1 MDTREFREAGHRM
14 IDWIAE
20 YLDSIEGRA
29 LFPKGADPAAIEK
42 LFAEGLPQDETPL
55 AELMADL
62 DRKLIPNSCHVNHPG
77 YFGFITPTP
86 TPAGMLGDLLASA
99 LNQNVG
105 AWSIGPGA
113 VALERRVVRW
123 LCDLAGYGPK
133 SGGHLTSGGM
143 MANFEGLKLG
153 RDAVGGDR
161 PQHEGV
167 RGRGAVYGSEER
179 HVSIDKA
186 VDAIG
191 LGRDAY
197 RAIPTDDDFAVRLD
211 ALEEAIAK
219 DKRDGIRPVAI
230 VGMAGTTNT
239 GALDDLEA
247 LRRVADRQKMWLH
260 VDAAYGGGMLL
271 SRRWP
276 GLLKGIETAD
286 SITIDPHKWFYA
298 PLDAG
303 AVLVRDATQ
312 LTRSFGME
320 PAYLKDDMDA
330 AGERF
335 QFFVHSF
342 EQSRRFRGL
351 KVWLSFKRYGAAQIG
366 GWIDANIEQAKSL
379 HELALASKR
388 LVPAARPRL
397 SAVCLRFEDP
407 RLPREKEE
415 RLHAL
420 VARRLEDQGEYWIT
434 TTRLKGRHVFR
445 INPVNFRTRLEH
457 MQGLLGAILRECDRA
472 LAEGL

>member
-1 MDTREFREAGHRM
+1 MDTKEFREAGHKM
-14 IDWIAE
+14 VDWIAE
-20 YLDSIEGRA
+20 YLESIEGRP
-29 LFPKGADPAAIEK
+29 LFPKGADPRAIEA
-42 LFAEGLPQDETPL
+42 LFDEALPQDETPL
-55 AELMADL
+55 ADLMAVL

-123 LCDLAGYGPK
+123 LCALTGYGPK
-133 SGGHLTSGGM
+133 AGGHLTSGGM

-153 RDAVGGDR
+153 RDAVSGDR
-161 PQHEGV
+161 AQHEGV
-167 RGRGAVYGSEER
+167 RARGAVYGSEER

-197 RAIPTDDDFAVRLD
+197 RALPTDDEFAVRLD

-219 DKRDGIRPVAI
+219 DRRDGIRPVAI

-239 GALDDLEA
+239 GALDDLPA
-247 LRRVADRQKMWLH
+247 LRRIADREKLWLH

-271 SRRWP
+271 SQRWP
-276 GLLKGIETAD
+276 GLLDGIAAAD

-303 AVLVRDATQ
+303 AVLVRDGAQ

-330 AGERF
+330 SGERF

-351 KVWLSFKRYGAAQIG
+351 KVWLSFKRYGAKRIG
-366 GWIDANIEQAKSL
+366 GWIDANIEQARAL
-379 HELALASKR
+379 HERAVASKR

-407 RLPREKEE
+407 RLPRDKEE

-445 INPVNFRTRLEH
+445 INPVNFRTRIEH
-457 MQGLLGAILRECDRA
+457 MQGLLDAILRECDRA
-472 LAEGL
+472 LSDV

>member
-1 MDTREFREAGHRM
+1 MDTKEFREAGHRM
-14 IDWIAE
+14 VDWIAE
-20 YLDSIEGRA
+20 YLESIEGRA
-29 LFPKGADPAAIEK
+29 LFPKGAEPRAIEA
-42 LFAEGLPQDETPL
+42 LFDEELPRGETPL
-55 AELMADL
+55 ADLIGEL

-133 SGGHLTSGGM
+133 AGGHLTSGGM
-143 MANFEGLKLG
+143 MANFTGLKLA
-153 RDAVGGDR
+153 RDAVSGDR
-161 PQHEGV
+161 AQNTGV
-167 RGRGAVYGSEER
+167 SGRFVVYGSEER
-179 HVSIDKA
+179 HVSVDKA

-191 LGRDAY
+191 FGRQGY
-197 RAIPTDDDFAVRLD
+197 RALPTDDDFAVRLD
-211 ALEEAIAK
+211 ALEEAIAT
-219 DKRDGIRPVAI
+219 DRSVGITPVAI

-239 GALDDLEA
+239 GALDDLQA
-247 LRRVADRQKMWLH
+247 LRRIADREKLWLH

-271 SRRWP
+271 SRRSP

-303 AVLVRDATQ
+303 AVLVRDGAQ

-330 AGERF
+330 SGERF

-351 KVWLSFKRYGAAQIG
+351 KVWLSFKRYGSEQIG
-366 GWIDANIEQAKSL
+366 GWIDANIDQARAL
-379 HELALASKR
+379 HELAVASKR

-407 RLPREKEE
+407 RLPRDREE

-420 VARRLEDQGEYWIT
+420 VARRLEDAGEYWIT

-457 MQGLLGAILRECDRA
+457 MKGLLESILRECDRA
-472 LAEGL
+472 LAEGF

>member
-1 MDTREFREAGHRM
+1 MDTGEFRDAGHRM

-20 YLDSIEGRA
+20 YLDAIEGRA

-42 LFAEGLPQDETPL
+42 LFDEPLPLEGTPL
-55 AELMADL
+55 EALMGDL
-62 DRKLIPNSCHVNHPG
+62 DRKLVPNCCHVNHPG

-123 LCDLAGYGPK
+123 LCDLAGYGPQA
-133 SGGHLTSGGM
+133 GGHLTSGGM
-143 MANFEGLKLG
+143 MANFVGVKLA
-153 RDAVGGDR
+153 RDAMSGDR
-161 PQHEGV
+161 AQHDGV
-167 RGRGAVYGSEER
+167 AGRFAVYGSEER
-179 HVSIDKA
+179 HVSVDKA
-186 VDAIG
+186 VDAVG
-191 LGRDAY
+191 LGRNAY
-197 RAIPTDDDFAVRLD
+197 RALPTDDEFAVRLD
-211 ALEEAIAK
+211 ALEEAISR
-219 DKRDGIRPVAI
+219 DRRDGVTPIAI

-239 GALDDLEA
+239 GALDDLVG
-247 LRRVADRQKMWLH
+247 LRRIADREKLWLH

-271 SRRWP
+271 SERWP
-276 GLLKGIETAD
+276 GLLAGIEAAD
-286 SITIDPHKWFYA
+286 SVTIDPHKWFYA

-303 AVLVRDATQ
+303 AVVVKDGAH
-312 LTRSFGME
+312 LTRSFGLE

-330 AGERF
+330 SGERF
-335 QFFVHSF
+335 QYFVHSF

-351 KVWLSFKRYGAAQIG
+351 KVWLSFKRYGARQIG
-366 GWIDANIEQAKSL
+366 RWVDANIEQARAL
-379 HELALASKR
+379 YELAVATGR

-397 SAVCLRFEDP
+397 SAICLRFEDP
-407 RLPREKEE
+407 RLPLEKEE

-420 VARRLEDQGEYWIT
+420 VARRLEDAGEYWIT
-434 TTRLKGRHVFR
+434 TTRLKGRHCFR

-457 MQGLLGAILRECDRA
+457 MQGLLEAILRECDRA
-472 LAEGL
+472 LAEGF

>member
-1 MDTREFREAGHRM
+1 MDTREFRDAGHRM

-20 YLDSIEGRA
+20 YLDAIEGRA

-42 LFAEGLPQDETPL
+42 LFDEPLPLEGTPL
-55 AELMADL
+55 EALMGDL
-62 DRKLIPNSCHVNHPG
+62 DRKLVPNCCHVNHPG

-123 LCDLAGYGPK
+123 LCDLAGYGPQA
-133 SGGHLTSGGM
+133 GGHLTSGGM
-143 MANFEGLKLG
+143 MANFVGVKLA
-153 RDAVGGDR
+153 RDAMSGDR
-161 PQHEGV
+161 AQHDGV
-167 RGRGAVYGSEER
+167 AGRFAVYGSEER
-179 HVSIDKA
+179 HVSVDKA
-186 VDAIG
+186 VDAVG
-191 LGRDAY
+191 LGRNAY
-197 RAIPTDDDFAVRLD
+197 RALPTDDEFAVRLD
-211 ALEEAIAK
+211 ALEEAIT
-219 DKRDGIRPVAI
+219 RDRRDRVTPVAI

-239 GALDDLEA
+239 GALDDLVG
-247 LRRVADRQKMWLH
+247 LRRIADREKLWLH

-271 SRRWP
+271 SERWP
-276 GLLKGIETAD
+276 GLLAGIEAAD
-286 SITIDPHKWFYA
+286 SVTIDPHKWFYA

-303 AVLVRDATQ
+303 AVVVKEGAQ
-312 LTRSFGME
+312 LTRSFGLE

-330 AGERF
+330 SGERF
-335 QFFVHSF
+335 QYFVHSF

-351 KVWLSFKRYGAAQIG
+351 KVWLSFKRYGARQIG
-366 GWIDANIEQAKSL
+366 RWVDANIEQARAL
-379 HELALASKR
+379 YELAVATGR

-397 SAVCLRFEDP
+397 SAICLRFEDP
-407 RLPREKEE
+407 RLPLEKEE

-420 VARRLEDQGEYWIT
+420 VARRLEDAGEYWIT
-434 TTRLKGRHVFR
+434 TTRLKGRHCFR

-457 MQGLLGAILRECDRA
+457 MQGLLEAILRECDRA
-472 LAEGL
+472 LAEGF

>member
-1 MDTREFREAGHRM
+1 MDTGEFRDAGHRM

-20 YLDSIEGRA
+20 YLDAIEGRA

-42 LFAEGLPQDETPL
+42 LFDEPLPLEGTPL
-55 AELMADL
+55 EALMGDL
-62 DRKLIPNSCHVNHPG
+62 DRKLVPNCCHVNHPG

-123 LCDLAGYGPK
+123 LCDLAGYGPQA
-133 SGGHLTSGGM
+133 GGHLTSGGM
-143 MANFEGLKLG
+143 MANFVGVKLA
-153 RDAVGGDR
+153 RDAMSGDR
-161 PQHEGV
+161 AQHDGV
-167 RGRGAVYGSEER
+167 AGRFAVYGSEER
-179 HVSIDKA
+179 HVSVDKA
-186 VDAIG
+186 VDAVG
-191 LGRDAY
+191 LGRNAY
-197 RAIPTDDDFAVRLD
+197 RALPTDDEFAVRLD
-211 ALEEAIAK
+211 ALEEAITR
-219 DKRDGIRPVAI
+219 DRRDGVTPVAI

-239 GALDDLEA
+239 GALDDLVG
-247 LRRVADRQKMWLH
+247 LRRIADREKLWLH

-271 SRRWP
+271 SERWP
-276 GLLKGIETAD
+276 GLLAGIEAAD
-286 SITIDPHKWFYA
+286 SVTIDPHKWFYA

-303 AVLVRDATQ
+303 AVVVKDGAQ
-312 LTRSFGME
+312 LTRSFGLE

-330 AGERF
+330 SGERF
-335 QFFVHSF
+335 QYFVHSF

-351 KVWLSFKRYGAAQIG
+351 KVWLSFKRYGARQIG
-366 GWIDANIEQAKSL
+366 RWVDANIEQARAL
-379 HELALASKR
+379 HELAVATGR

-397 SAVCLRFEDP
+397 SAICLRFEDP
-407 RLPREKEE
+407 RLPLEKEE

-420 VARRLEDQGEYWIT
+420 VARRLEDAGEYWIT
-434 TTRLKGRHVFR
+434 TTRLKGRHCFR

-457 MQGLLGAILRECDRA
+457 MQGLLEAILRECDRA
-472 LAEGL
+472 LAEGF